1 MQPGTHND
9 RASAP
14 PGIEGVETRITRKA
28 GSLLP
33 SLTNQSRLS
42 LLILGAAVVLGGWLR
57 FSGLDAYEMTSDEG
71 CTWAAAAAP
80 TAKGVLHLALRLNPG
95 KLGLQDL
102 VLHFWMLACGDSVAS
117 MRALSAV
124 LGTLAI
130 VLVFAV
136 VKELLMLDCEPG
148 SPSHEECQAIAALS
162 ALVFAL
168 NVIAIRHSREARMYP
183 LMLDATLGQ
192 VWFFARAARLG
203 GAVNYAGAAFLAV
216 AASAAT
222 LVAVP
227 VFILEG
233 FWLFYRLGRHGWWPV
248 EPGSRHSWGLAIALT
263 AAGAILALLIPWRE
277 RPPSYN
283 SFFDWFRP
291 MTVANLRWVFRPA
304 VFSLLFPLTLGLA
317 AWGTYRGGMRARD
330 AVTLMRM
337 WLWLPVLFLAI
348 WLKEPAALL
357 LVVGYAWTPIFVHR
371 YVLTCLVPL
380 SALMGVGI
388 WELRLNWARTA
399 ALGLLVAL
407 ALGRARAYRPS
418 QDDLQW
424 GAQWQEAA
432 ALAAPELRK
441 GNPVNVE
448 LSTSVGVMRYYLRG
462 EPGIDP
468 ALLSG
473 DDPRATLVVVSDQ
486 ARSIMGD
493 AELHR
498 GRDPRWAREVGSPPQ
513 PRVRPEAITPQPNRR
528 TYHSRRVTGACPSAC
543 GFGVRALASSH
554 GYSRGTTE

>member
-1 MQPGTHND
+1 MQPGTDSD
-9 RASAP
+9 RASAQ

-28 GSLLP
+28 GSLLR
-33 SLTNQSRLS
+33 SLPNQSRLS
-42 LLILGAAVVLGGWLR
+42 FLILGAAVVVGGWLR
-57 FSGLDAYEMTSDEG
+57 FSGLNAYEMTSDEG

-80 TAKGVLHLALRLNPG
+80 TASGALQLALRLNPG
-95 KLGLQDL
+95 KLGLEDL
-102 VLHFWMLACGDSVAS
+102 VLHFWMRAFGDSVAS
-117 MRALSAV
+117 LRALSAV

-136 VKELLMLDCEPG
+136 VKELLMLDCESPG
-148 SPSHEECQAIAALS
+148 SPSHEERRAIAALS

-192 VWFFARAARLG
+192 VWFFSRAARLG

-233 FWLFYRLGRHGWWPV
+233 FWLLYRLGRQGWWPV
-248 EPGSRHSWGLAIALT
+248 ESGSRHSWGLAFSLT
-263 AAGAILALLIPWRE
+263 AAGAILALLIPWRA

-304 VFSLLFPLTLGLA
+304 VLSLLFPLTLGLA

-330 AVTLMRM
+330 AITLMRM
-337 WLWLPVLFLAI
+337 WLWLPVLFLAL

-380 SALMGVGI
+380 SALMGIGI
-388 WELRLNWARTA
+388 WELRWNSARIA
-399 ALGLLVAL
+399 VLGLLVAL
-407 ALGRARAYRPS
+407 ALGRARVYRPS

-424 GAQWQEAA
+424 GTQWREAA
-432 ALAAPELRK
+432 AVVAPELRK
-441 GNPVNVE
+441 GSPVNVE

-462 EPGIDP
+462 EPGIDA

-493 AELHR
+493 AELTEAAT
-498 GRDPRWAREVGSPPQ
+498 RDGHAKLVARLN
-513 PRVRPEAITPQPNRR
+513 RVYVLKR
-528 TYHSRRVTGACPSAC
+528 
-543 GFGVRALASSH
+543 
-554 GYSRGTTE
+554 